1 MKNWHDDIILDPKHG
16 IYFHLVKLFIL
27 VLYISYKFNLSEL
40 NTLVMINIYN
50 MYAYRLA
57 IFIFAYTNTLA
68 KPYIKF
74 FINFIV
80 LSLL

>member
-1 MKNWHDDIILDPKHG
+1 
-16 IYFHLVKLFIL
+16 
-27 VLYISYKFNLSEL
+27 
-40 NTLVMINIYN
+40 MINIYN
-50 MYAYRLA
+50 MYAYRLS